1 MLTNAGRAYVLEVRR
16 LLGAL
21 EKDKNIAP
29 ATTAAAAIT
38 KDIPTGVVNLATPIA
53 GISGQLGVEGCLEIS

>member
-1 MLTNAGRAYVLEVRR
+1 MLADAGRAYVLEVHRHI
-16 LLGAL
+16 GAL
-21 EKDKNIAP
+21 EKDKNIGP

-53 GISGQLGVEGCLEIS
+53 GISGQLGVEGCLEVA